1 MKKKLLLLCALFTAA
16 TGAWAQN
23 QLTSNT
29 TKAVLIGTTYGTL
42 TADALDGLFDGND
55 ENYVQIGGN
64 QGDPSTLVIQ
74 QFYIDL
80 GGDKE
85 IGSVRISWEGAC
97 AKDYKIYAGLSESG
111 VSDVANSEW
120 GTEIVSV
127 EGLVG
132 GAGANQ
138 IKTSEAN
145 SGAKGR
151 YIKFVATTAHE
162 ATWGVKMGEFTVYDN
177 ASPSLASFTVSPVF
191 VEAGTA
197 TTLTASAYDMVN
209 SAYADVS
216 YQIDGEDADLSE
228 AKTLSEGAHTITATD
243 TNNGEITLTKTI
255 YAVTSAPAAKTGSK
269 HVAIYTSDVTPTW
282 TAEGGSVLGDD
293 ITFSDGGKAKIV
305 NLKQVNLSA
314 PAEADAVKNYN
325 RATVAIFPVTDMA
338 TGAAVVNPG
347 NLFKNFQ
354 EYQTGGLKAGE
365 WNVVDFEISPS
376 SESEDVISAFRVHN
390 DTGNA
395 IDVLI
400 ANVVVYYKDPN
411 AFELTTT
418 DGVATI
424 TGAVTASDVDDI
436 NTADAMVIDLTG
448 VTTIDEVTI
457 EPKHKNALIKITN
470 GGTATGEKFENI
482 ADTKNLVYKTGDYIY
497 PVAKLQFTDEAGE
510 EFWNGEDSDAK
521 FLETSTTGYQIT
533 RSIDADKWVTAYIPA
548 ETAIPTGISAY
559 TVDEENTSTTQITF
573 KKITGTTL
581 AANTA
586 YVLHNTTEE
595 AINLVVDGT
604 GYLYLE
610 GEKDAVAIGE
620 TSVSSVGTIQTIK
633 CDGSQ
638 YALSGGELKQIINGN
653 IGAFRVYFTGL
664 TSTGARAI
672 FNDGDETTA
681 IGTIKANGE
690 VDIQSADIYNL
701 NGQRVAR
708 PAKGV
713 YIVNGKKVIFK

>member
-1 MKKKLLLLCALFTAA
+1 MRKKLLLLCALFTAA
-16 TGAWAQN
+16 TGTWAQN
-23 QLTSNT
+23 NVVSGKTPTVIQSPIDPVNLTNITDGVTTGDENT
-29 TKAVLIGTTYGTL
+29 ASAAFANDADTNNKVSAKAVL
-42 TADALDGLFDGND
+42 
-55 ENYVQIGGN
+55 
-64 QGDPSTLVIQ
+64 
-74 QFYIDL
+74 FYFDL
-80 GGDKE
+80 GESKE
-85 IGSVRISWEGAC
+85 LSNITIYWTAANANVYDVYVANEAPTDVASLSSLSPVVSEEDDTKNLSGKQSYNIEATGQYVIFYATKAYNDWGC
-97 AKDYKIYAGLSESG
+97 KIY
-111 VSDVANSEW
+111 
-120 GTEIVSV
+120 
-127 EGLVG
+127 
-132 GAGANQ
+132 
-138 IKTSEAN
+138 
-145 SGAKGR
+145 
-151 YIKFVATTAHE
+151 
-162 ATWGVKMGEFTVYDN
+162 EFEVYDS
-177 ASPSLASFTVSPVF
+177 SPVTLGSFTVSPAF
-191 VEAGTA
+191 VIAETA
-197 TTLTASAYDMVN
+197 TSLTASAFDNANNTYTNVK
-209 SAYADVS
+209 
-216 YQIDGEDADLSE
+216 YQIDGENADLSE
-228 AKTLSEGAHTITATD
+228 TQTLSEGAHTITAID
-243 TNNGEITLTKTI
+243 TNNGEITLQKTI